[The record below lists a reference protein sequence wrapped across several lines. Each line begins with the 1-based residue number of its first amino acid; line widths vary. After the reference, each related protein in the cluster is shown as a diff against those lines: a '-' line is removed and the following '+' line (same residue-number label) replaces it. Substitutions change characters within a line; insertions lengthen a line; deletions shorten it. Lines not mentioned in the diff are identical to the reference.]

1 MENPQKTAKRK
12 SPWLKIHDELE
23 IGPIAKDDRPLAE
36 FVARHAKERPDAP
49 ALLFFDKIISFTEY
63 DTSTSRLA
71 NALRNL
77 GIGKGDVVGFLM
89 PNLPQY
95 AFAVAACSRL
105 GAIGTGLSPLCSPPE
120 LAYQI
125 SDAKAQVVIALSDL
139 VPKLQ
144 AMPDIPD
151 CLSSVIITD
160 AMDDIAPGK
169 TELPDMPGVNVVS
182 YCNIMSEASDECA
195 QVPTDWNDTFMIQY
209 TGGTTGKPKGA
220 QLSIRNIMHNPLLSN
235 SLGAPLE
242 MGKEVWASPFPLFHI
257 AGLFS
262 VASAARQGTLFFL
275 LPDPRDLA
283 QLVKQMQ
290 QFPPTLIGAVPALTE
305 MLMATPGFEKVD
317 LSRLKTWGS
326 GAAPISSQTVAE
338 LCQRVGE
345 GKLSDSFGMTETSGA
360 YIANPPK
367 RYKFG
372 SVGIPLPETDLRI
385 MDVEKGDV
393 EVPAGEPGELCVSGP
408 QVMKGYLN
416 LPDETANALREIDGR
431 TYMYSGDVGYMDEE
445 GFVFL
450 CDRAKDMLIV
460 GGYKVF
466 SVEIEDKLKSL
477 PMVEASAIVG
487 KADEDRPGNDIVH
500 LFVQLTE
507 DHRNRDE
514 DELRSE
520 LMTYFAENMAIYK
533 KPRAIHFV
541 DAIPL
546 TPIGKIDKKLL
557 RAEL

>member
-1 MENPQKTAKRK
+1 MENPQKTPERN
-12 SPWLKIHDELE
+12 SPWLKIHDELG

-36 FVARHAKERPDAP
+36 HVARHAKERPDAP
-49 ALLFFDKIISFTEY
+49 ALLFFDKIISFAEY
-63 DTSTSRLA
+63 DASTSRLA
-71 NALRNL
+71 NALRDL
-77 GIGKGDVVGFLM
+77 GICKGDVVGFLM

-95 AFAVAACSRL
+95 AFAMAACSRL

-151 CLSSVIITD
+151 CLSAVIITD
-160 AMDDIAPGK
+160 ALDDIAPSK
-169 TELPDMPGVNVVS
+169 TELPDMPGVNMVS
-182 YCNIMSEASDECA
+182 YCNIMSVASDKCA
-195 QVPTDWNDTFMIQY
+195 QAPTDWNDTFMIQY

-220 QLSIRNIMHNPLLSN
+220 QLSIRNIMHNPVLSN
-235 SLGAPLE
+235 AVGAPLE

-257 AGLFS
+257 AGVYS
-262 VASAARQGTLFFL
+262 VAAAARQGTLFFL

-283 QLVKQMQ
+283 QLIKYMQ
-290 QFPPTLIGAVPALTE
+290 QFPPTMIGAVPALTE
-305 MLMATPGFEKVD
+305 MLMATPGFEQVD
-317 LSRLKTWGS
+317 LSKLKVWGS
-326 GAAPISSQTVAE
+326 GAAPISSQTVAG

-345 GKLSDSFGMTETSGA
+345 NKLSDSFGMTETSGA

-416 LPDETANALREIDGR
+416 LPEETANALREIDGR
-431 TYMYSGDVGYMDEE
+431 IYMYSGDVGYMDEE

-477 PMVEASAIVG
+477 PMIEASAIVG
-487 KADEDRPGNDIVH
+487 KADEARAGNDIVH
-500 LFVQLTE
+500 LFVQLAG
-507 DHRNRDE
+507 DHKDRGE

-520 LMTYFAENMAIYK
+520 LMAYFADNMAVYK

-546 TPIGKIDKKLL
+546 TPIGKIDKKQL